1 MVWHHENQ
9 VAATRGK
16 QRETKSS
23 VDAWE
28 HAKPEGKWKEVSAEY
43 EALDALVKEKKITWN
58 KSGKE
63 SAKRE
68 ADLYRNARK
77 CSYR

>member
-16 QRETKSS
+16 QRVTKLRRRLGGRETTRKVEKRS
-23 VDAWE
+23 
-28 HAKPEGKWKEVSAEY
+28 SAELKTPN
-43 EALDALVKEKKITWN
+43 ALEKEKRIMWN

-68 ADLYRNARK
+68 AGLYTMLEK
-77 CSYR
+77 CGHR